1 MVFENKI
8 LVKVVESSYMAGRC
22 INSSKLLLGKIAI
35 QSLLVLEQERKMLKK
50 SIKKIVFRG

>member
-1 MVFENKI
+1 MVLENKI

-35 QSLLVLEQERKMLKK
+35 QSLFSFRARVKNVEK
-50 SIKKIVFRG
+50 IYKKIVFLG